1 MKLKSLIYKASNT
14 ALYISKDTAQIVPKY
29 SCYRHIRLLA
39 LAAFVLCISACSD
52 SSNAQLN
59 SYGQR
64 LENLS
69 GQQRIITVTKTS
81 PHQPRVAELRLS
93 LPQVSISLLDSFR
106 LSECR
111 LGQLIAERN
120 SSLGKVMTPANQLYY
135 EIQVTRAIQ
144 ECLSTAEQISV
155 NLRTE
160 LEQALATKEAA
171 LPLAVHNFLT
181 TDDIWRS
188 NFRVAHSSL
197 PMSTADD
204 FTHTMAALNYFA
216 HTLTIVVTN
225 PYQPELNLNLW
236 QEHLEALNRSRFLS
250 AYWHTLA
257 TVPKE
262 LDSLTE
268 LLQRTTEHISCSHI
282 ARPQQAEY
290 LHNVMLNIYIAQ
302 LQPVFARWVHYEQQ
316 LTPVLSQLLNL
327 TRGNAWQDYMQQ
339 LGYAPTSALQHSS
352 RLHAEQWQALLQK
365 CRLSPAGNES
375 N

>member
-135 EIQVTRAIQ
+135 EVQVTRALR
-144 ECLSTAEQISV
+144 ECLAKESALSPD
-155 NLRTE
+155 LRETLSE
-160 LEQALATKEAA
+160 SLHLKEENIKQ
-171 LPLAVHNFLT
+171 AVHNFLT
-181 TDDIWRS
+181 TDDVWRRQ
-188 NFRVAHSSL
+188 FRMGSISL
-197 PMSTADD
+197 PFDD
-204 FTHTMAALNYFA
+204 QDAFTNTYIALNYFA
-216 HTLTIVVTN
+216 HTLGLLAES
-225 PYQPELNLNLW
+225 P
-236 QEHLEALNRSRFLS
+236 HHDALDLSAWHSHVETLHRSRFLP
-250 AYWHTLA
+250 AYWRTLA
-257 TVPKE
+257 FMPSQ
-262 LDSLTE
+262 LDRITDQLTQATGQ
-268 LLQRTTEHISCSHI
+268 LGCSPV
-282 ARPQQAEY
+282 ARPQRAQY
-290 LHNVMLNIYIAQ
+290 MHNVMMKVYIEQ
-302 LQPVFARWVHYEQQ
+302 LQPALARWYHYGQQ
-316 LTPVLSQLLNL
+316 LDPVLLQLMSHTQGVL
-327 TRGNAWQDYMQQ
+327 W
-339 LGYAPTSALQHSS
+339 H
-352 RLHAEQWQALLQK
+352 
-365 CRLSPAGNES
+365 
-375 N
+375 

>member
-135 EIQVTRAIQ
+135 EIQVTRAIK
-144 ECLSTAEQISV
+144 ECLTTANDLTEP
-155 NLRTE
+155 LRSE
-160 LEQALATKEAA
+160 LELALVNKESG
-171 LPLAVHNFLT
+171 LTLAVHNFLT
-181 TDDIWRS
+181 TDDVWRS
-188 NFRVAHSSL
+188 NFRLGHSGL
-197 PMSTADD
+197 PMSEADD
-204 FTHTMAALNYFA
+204 FTNTFTALNYFA
-216 HTLTIVVTN
+216 HTLGLIVAD
-225 PYQPELNLNLW
+225 PHQGEINL
-236 QEHLEALNRSRFLS
+236 SR
-250 AYWHTLA
+250 W
-257 TVPKE
+257 
-262 LDSLTE
+262 
-268 LLQRTTEHISCSHI
+268 
-282 ARPQQAEY
+282 
-290 LHNVMLNIYIAQ
+290 
-302 LQPVFARWVHYEQQ
+302 
-316 LTPVLSQLLNL
+316 
-327 TRGNAWQDYMQQ
+327 
-339 LGYAPTSALQHSS
+339 
-352 RLHAEQWQALLQK
+352 
-365 CRLSPAGNES
+365 
-375 N
+375 